1 MLEEE
6 GTSKIASYFNVVSKS
21 DMQADADPKEV
32 FEQVEEHSDND
43 KFTVVLSS
51 FFLHCQEYGL
61 SFWSEQYALV
71 SIVVACVAYSTSSLL
86 TSLLNKALVSSYGF
100 AFPVL
105 LTFWQVRYNM
115 EMF

>member
-21 DMQADADPKEV
+21 DMQADADPEEV
-32 FEQVEEHSDND
+32 FEQAEHSDKD

-86 TSLLNKALVSSYGF
+86 TSLFKQKRWFRHMALLS
-100 AFPVL
+100 
-105 LTFWQVRYNM
+105 QCC
-115 EMF
+115 